1 MRVRLKKNID
11 RVFCMVYH
19 FTMSNTTEIQRMVK
33 KLLKRYS
40 YLSKTTQYDM
50 VAEDLGIS
58 SRLVRYL
65 ESDPNRVP
73 PKPVEKLI
81 RIMAQ

>member
-1 MRVRLKKNID
+1 
-11 RVFCMVYH
+11 
-19 FTMSNTTEIQRMVK
+19 MSNTTEIQRMVK

-65 ESDPNRVP
+65 ESDPKRVP